1 MTAAGDEGGGA
12 DSSRASSH
20 RAPVARKGGLLREVV
35 IIVGSALVLSILVRT
50 FLVQAFYVPSESM
63 EDTLRVSDRIIASKI
78 TTSIAGVQRGDVVVF
93 RDPGGWLPDP
103 LPATGMSGAIRE
115 ALTFVGLLPSDSG
128 QDLVK
133 RVIGVAGDR
142 IQCCDAK
149 GRIVVNGVGLDES
162 AYIKPGDTTDQVDF
176 DVTVP
181 PGAVFVM
188 GDNRSNS
195 RDSRY
200 HLEDN
205 SGGVPVGNV
214 VGKVV
219 VVVWPLISAGTLGTP
234 ADFDNPALD
243 ANVGKPVPTLPPAG
257 AGEAVPG
264 E

>member
-1 MTAAGDEGGGA
+1 MTSPREGAADEAAA
-12 DSSRASSH
+12 DH
-20 RAPVARKGGLLREVV
+20 RAPKSGGVFREAV
-35 IIVGSALVLSILVRT
+35 IIVGTALVLSVLVRT

-63 EDTLRVSDRIIASKI
+63 EDTLLVSDRIVASKI
-78 TTSIAGVQRGDVVVF
+78 TTRVAGVQRGDVVVF

-103 LPATGMSGAIRE
+103 QPTPGAAGVIRE
-115 ALTFVGLLPSDSG
+115 GLTFIGLLPSNSG

-142 IQCCDAK
+142 IQCCDSQ
-149 GRIVVNGVGLDES
+149 GRIILNGVSLDES
-162 AYIKPGDTTDQVDF
+162 AYVKPGDSTDQVTF
-176 DVTVP
+176 DIIVP
-181 PGAVFVM
+181 PGSVFVM

-205 SGGVPVGNV
+205 NGGVPADNV

-219 VVVWPLISAGTLGTP
+219 VVVWPISSIRTIGTP
-234 ADFDNPALD
+234 AVLENPAIA
-243 ANVGKPVPTLPPAG
+243 ANQGKAGIPAVPDSG
-257 AGEAVPG
+257 AGTG

>member
-20 RAPVARKGGLLREVV
+20 RAPVVRKGGLLREVV

-103 LPATGMSGAIRE
+103 LPGTGMSGAIRE
-115 ALTFVGLLPSDSG
+115 ALTFVGLLPSNSG

-205 SGGVPVGNV
+205 SGGVPAANV

-219 VVVWPLISAGTLGTP
+219 VVVWPLSSAGTLGTP